1 MVNMSTSLY
10 CQHCQHFGVFSTFA
24 RKIFPFPQGSQLT
37 FMRKWRFF
45 VIHGAPSWPSWAP
58 RRSAWSPVDNEKS
71 SLPHDFPKTW
81 GSEVFFCYPRVAQL
95 TFLRKMKI
103 FRCPRGPKWPY
114 WGSEDFSIPTGT
126 HECTFCLRKIII
138 KRPFWPRISTVC
150 GEILAQSRSPRSL
163 LFMEK
168 KCVLSSGGP

>member
-1 MVNMSTSLY
+1 MILGQLRIGARQAKMHPCCRHTNNILSTY
-10 CQHCQHFGVFSTFA
+10 CQLVASILAILLVAHHMSPKYIISFVNTFSTTLITKNLHFLMTSP
-24 RKIFPFPQGSQLT
+24 RLGEVKI
-37 FMRKWRFF
+37 
-45 VIHGAPSWPSWAP
+45 
-58 RRSAWSPVDNEKS
+58 
-71 SLPHDFPKTW
+71 
-81 GSEVFFCYPRVAQL
+81 FCYPRAAQL

-168 KCVLSSGGP
+168 KCVLSSGGCP

>member
-37 FMRKWRFF
+37 FMRKWRYF

-58 RRSAWSPVDNEKS
+58 RRSAWSPADNEKS

-81 GSEVFFCYPRVAQL
+81 GSEDFFCHPRVAQL

-103 FRCPRGPKWPY
+103 FRCPRGP
-114 WGSEDFSIPTGT
+114 SDLIE
-126 HECTFCLRKIII
+126 EVKIFRYPQGHTNVLSASG
-138 KRPFWPRISTVC
+138 KLSWKGLF
-150 GEILAQSRSPRSL
+150 GQELAQ
-163 LFMEK
+163 
-168 KCVLSSGGP
+168 CVGKY